1 MKPIVFPKLAIN
13 KIAPP
18 AFEVQPPADVAPRED
33 VMQRKASAM
42 HEINV
47 NDVAEFME
55 KMATALPNL
64 KGII

>member
-1 MKPIVFPKLAIN
+1 
-13 KIAPP
+13 
-18 AFEVQPPADVAPRED
+18 
-33 VMQRKASAM
+33 M